1 MLVRYI
7 LGGESLRQIHLD
19 GRSPEA
25 AKSRWKLL
33 KSCPPHILEYVRALK
48 AAEPT
53 VPAGIDAALFA
64 ALTTF
69 RAKEKQSTW
78 SEQQDVSLLRQ

>member
-25 AKSRWKLL
+25 AKDRWKLL

-53 VPAGIDAALFA
+53 VPAGIDAALQRSSRRCKTA
-64 ALTTF
+64 SINTPMLG
-69 RAKEKQSTW
+69 
-78 SEQQDVSLLRQ
+78 